1 MSSSS
6 WSARLAV
13 VLGVLAALTVPG
25 SVAAA
30 RQLSGVTLLHALYV
44 GTPASV
50 LLGLL
55 ALLCARR
62 ARLAATRSVRPVR
75 SGSLRAVRITAWT
88 GFYVGLVAAL
98 ALGFYGVLV
107 ALGGWGDSSP
117 GRVRDRK
124 HPP

>member
-1 MSSSS
+1 MASK
-6 WSARLAV
+6 LGV
-13 VLGVLAALTVPG
+13 VLGILAALAIPG

-30 RQLSGVTLLHALYV
+30 QFLSGVTLLHALYV
-44 GTPASV
+44 GAPVSV
-50 LLGLL
+50 ALGLL

-75 SGSLRAVRITAWT
+75 SGRLRAVRITAWT

-107 ALGGWGDSSP
+107 ALGG
-117 GRVRDRK
+117 
-124 HPP
+124 

>member
-13 VLGVLAALTVPG
+13 LLGALAALAVPG
-25 SVAAA
+25 AITAA
-30 RQLSGVTLLHALYV
+30 QTLSGVTLSHALYV
-44 GTPASV
+44 GTPVSV
-50 LLGLL
+50 ALGLL

-62 ARLAATRSVRPVR
+62 ARLAATRSVRPAR
-75 SGSLRAVRITAWT
+75 PGRLQAVRITAWT

-107 ALGGWGDSSP
+107 ALGG
-117 GRVRDRK
+117 
-124 HPP
+124 

>member
-13 VLGVLAALTVPG
+13 FFGVLAALAVPG
-25 SVAAA
+25 AIAAA
-30 RQLSGVTLLHALYV
+30 QQLSGVTLLHSLYV
-44 GTPASV
+44 GTPVSV
-50 LLGLL
+50 VLGLL
-55 ALLCARR
+55 ALFCARR

-75 SGSLRAVRITAWT
+75 VGRLRAVRITAWT

-107 ALGGWGDSSP
+107 ALGG
-117 GRVRDRK
+117 
-124 HPP
+124 